1 MSELIIE
8 TSNLSKTF
16 GSKTIVSGL
25 NISIEEG
32 SIYGFL
38 GANGAGKTTTM
49 KMLLGLLKPSSG
61 EIAILRKNL
70 FVFKTEILRHVGSM
84 IETPCAYPNL
94 TAKENMRFVATML
107 NISKNRIDECL
118 KIVNLN
124 TDANKKVKEYSMGM
138 KQRLGIAISLLH
150 CPKLLILDEPTN
162 GLDPI
167 GIIEVREFIKQLP
180 INLGVTVFISSHL
193 LTEINLV
200 ATHVGIIHEGQLIFH
215 DTLEKLKNENYKRYI
230 IKVND
235 PFVIKNI
242 LKGCKIEDVIDVRDN
257 TAKTLIEVNAEQD
270 ISLINSALVN
280 NGIHV
285 YELYPMQVTLEDIF
299 MKYIKNSDNLN
310 KN

>member
-8 TSNLSKTF
+8 TRHLSKTF
-16 GSKTIVSGL
+16 GSRTIVSDL

-49 KMLLGLLKPSSG
+49 KMLLGLLIPSSG

-70 FVFKTEILRHVGSM
+70 FLFKTEILRHVGSM

-94 TAKENMRFVATML
+94 TAKENMRFAATLL
-107 NISKNRIDECL
+107 NIPKNRIEECL

-138 KQRLGIAISLLH
+138 KQRLGIAISLLN

-167 GIIEVREFIKQLP
+167 GIIEMREFIKQLP

-193 LTEINLV
+193 LTEINLM
-200 ATHVGIIHEGQLIFH
+200 ATHVGIIHEGRLIFH
-215 DTLEKLKNENYKRYI
+215 DTLEKLKNENYK
-230 IKVND
+230 
-235 PFVIKNI
+235 
-242 LKGCKIEDVIDVRDN
+242 
-257 TAKTLIEVNAEQD
+257 
-270 ISLINSALVN
+270 
-280 NGIHV
+280 
-285 YELYPMQVTLEDIF
+285 
-299 MKYIKNSDNLN
+299 KY
-310 KN
+310 